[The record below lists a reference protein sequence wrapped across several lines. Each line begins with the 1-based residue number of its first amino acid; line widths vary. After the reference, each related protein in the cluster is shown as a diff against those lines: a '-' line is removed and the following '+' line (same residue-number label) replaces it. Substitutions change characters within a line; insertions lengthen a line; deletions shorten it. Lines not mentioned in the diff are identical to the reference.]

1 MAIGEATAI
10 LMKNC
15 HCCSPLARGK
25 LLTVHSKAGSAEKC
39 KYTHCS
45 FADAGADLPPFFLSE
60 NLKFFAGFFVTAVW
74 AELTVD
80 PDHRQ
85 QVFARS
91 TFNFND
97 R

>member
-1 MAIGEATAI
+1 MTIGEIHTT

-25 LLTVHSKAGSAEKC
+25 LLTVHSKAESAETC

-45 FADAGADLPPFFLSE
+45 FVGAGADLPALFFFQRILV
-60 NLKFFAGFFVTAVW
+60 FAGFSVTAVW
-74 AELTVD
+74 AEPAVS
-80 PDHRQ
+80 PEHREQ
-85 QVFARS
+85 EFARS
-91 TFNFND
+91 MFNFND